1 MYKFDA
7 LWETHEFVI
16 TRLTENESK
25 YNQLLSLLPTY
36 VKKYEDGELK
46 KQALVDL
53 IEESK
58 KICKALDSLYRKHL
72 FTIKEIKL
80 FIKENEVPED
90 KYVIV
95 EALPD
100 LIQTTEE
107 LMTTVQ
113 ASKEILEFIE
123 DQKIHG
129 D

>member
-1 MYKFDA
+1 FDA